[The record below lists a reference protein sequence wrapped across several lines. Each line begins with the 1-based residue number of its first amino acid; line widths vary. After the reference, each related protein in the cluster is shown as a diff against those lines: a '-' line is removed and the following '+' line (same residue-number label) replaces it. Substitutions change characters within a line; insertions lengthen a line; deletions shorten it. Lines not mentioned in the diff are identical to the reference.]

1 MKSIGTR
8 FSLAVG
14 AFAVVFSVLI
24 LYRSWSATKAQTE
37 ELTAAQ
43 ARLALEFDVAL
54 RAYAGEVIR
63 PEMEK
68 RIPKDDFVVEAMST
82 SYIARSVFEKVR
94 KKFPDY
100 LIKFSSDNP
109 RNPVNRAGPEE
120 MELIR
125 YFQVHTEADRWTGRL
140 AINGNE
146 FLAHVHAMR
155 IEQGCLRCH
164 GSPSDSPKSL
174 LDRYGSTGA
183 FHRKI
188 GDVAGLDVIAVPMEK
203 LNAALALDARTN
215 LLTSGIFLSVLFGF
229 ILVLFRYMV
238 ARRLAAIAAHFEES
252 ASQTGDVAP
261 VPVRGDDE
269 IGVLARSFNALAAR
283 LRALHESLEDRVR
296 QRTAELARQ
305 QETLRQLLRSSDHER
320 QLIAY
325 EIHDGLAQTLAGAA
339 MQLDTYQRLQKESPD
354 DAAQAY
360 EAASRYVQQSLAE
373 ARRLISGLRPP
384 ILDELGIVP
393 AIAHLVHD
401 IESSPQ
407 SPEILLHSDVAPDR
421 LAPVLENA
429 VYRIV
434 QEGLGNAVKHSKS
447 DKVRVALARQG
458 DTFHMEIQ
466 DWGTGFD
473 AQQVPEGC
481 FGLKGILE
489 RARVL
494 GGSARIDS
502 APGRGT
508 TITVDLPVLLRE
520 PDAS

>member
-14 AFAVVFSVLI
+14 AFAVIFSAVI
-24 LYRSWSATKAQTE
+24 LYRSWTLTKAQTE

-43 ARLALEFDVAL
+43 ARLAIEFDIAI
-54 RAYAGEVIR
+54 RAYAAEAIR

-82 SYIARSVFEKVR
+82 SYIARSVFERVR
-94 KKFPDY
+94 EKFPDY

-125 YFQVHTEADRWTGRL
+125 YFQEQADAARWTGRL

-146 FLAHVHAMR
+146 YLAQVNAMR
-155 IEQGCLRCH
+155 IEQSCLRCH
-164 GSPSDSPKSL
+164 GDPSDSPKSL
-174 LDRYGSTGA
+174 LDRYGSTGG

-188 GDVAGLDVIAVPMEK
+188 GDVAGLDVIAVPMEN
-203 LNAALALDARTN
+203 LTAALASDARTS
-215 LLTSGIFLSVLFGF
+215 LLTTGGFLIVLFGF

-238 ARRLAAIAAHFEES
+238 ARRLAASTSHFQAA
-252 ASQTGDVAP
+252 ASQAGDVAP
-261 VPVRGDDE
+261 VPVRGHDE
-269 IGVLARSFNALAAR
+269 IGALALSFNTLAAR

-296 QRTAELARQ
+296 QRTAELAREH
-305 QETLRQLLRSSDHER
+305 ETLRQLLRSSDHER

-339 MQLDTYQRLQKESPD
+339 MQLDAYQRLQKDSPD
-354 DAAQAY
+354 EATQAY
-360 EAASRYVQQSLAE
+360 EAGLTYVHQSLAE
-373 ARRLISGLRPP
+373 ARRLISGLKSP

-393 AIAHLVHD
+393 AVAHLVHD
-401 IESSPQ
+401 VETRPGA
-407 SPEILLHSDVAPDR
+407 PEISLHSEVATDR

-458 DTFHMEIQ
+458 DTFHIEIQ
-466 DWGTGFD
+466 DWGAGFD
-473 AQQVPEGC
+473 TQQVSEGC
-481 FGLKGILE
+481 FGLKGIQE

-494 GGSARIDS
+494 GGSATIDS
-502 APGRGT
+502 TPGRGT
-508 TITVDLPVLLRE
+508 TVTVDLPVLLRE